1 MSAAPPTAGFP
12 TRWLR
17 AFLSASV
24 AATVATVLP
33 FLWAATENPFVL
45 LALPFVAI
53 PYLALFLVLVAPAR
67 RGALWMSLAV
77 GFFVIPLGLLLA
89 LDEEEIAWP
98 WTAYFAFLLVAHAA
112 LVVTAYKTYNA
123 FYPQPRFLLRAT
135 RLLLPAGLAALAFF
149 GLPYLGMRSGRGG
162 DTQAANE
169 TRAIGTLRQLNVA
182 LLDYA
187 VQDPKEYFPGSLDP
201 LRLRSDAIHPDVLR
215 GSAHRGYTFIYSP
228 GPAAP
233 DGVISTYTLQA
244 RPQEFAR
251 TGRRSFFTDESA
263 IIRFTLDDRPATS
276 NDPPIE

>member
-89 LDEEEIAWP
+89 LDEEKIAWP

-135 RLLLPAGLAALAFF
+135 RLLLPAGLAYPDLHDALKARGLIIYAGQGPLRERAF
-149 GLPYLGMRSGRGG
+149 RV
-162 DTQAANE
+162 ANM
-169 TRAIGTLRQLNVA
+169 GTLTPADMDR
-182 LLDYA
+182 
-187 VQDPKEYFPGSLDP
+187 
-201 LRLRSDAIHPDVLR
+201 VLAAFREVLAER
-215 GSAHRGYTFIYSP
+215 GMER
-228 GPAAP
+228 
-233 DGVISTYTLQA
+233 
-244 RPQEFAR
+244 
-251 TGRRSFFTDESA
+251 
-263 IIRFTLDDRPATS
+263 ATV
-276 NDPPIE
+276 